1 MSDGT
6 EAVEG
11 GVADSIYKKK
21 SHAFVIS
28 IAVFSLPYFIFFFL
42 KGTHDYG

>member
-1 MSDGT
+1 MT
-6 EAVEG
+6 ERRRLR
-11 GVADSIYKKK
+11 GVSLTVYKKKK

-28 IAVFSLPYFIFFFL
+28 IAVFSLSYFIYFFL

>member
-11 GVADSIYKKK
+11 GVADSIYIKKK
-21 SHAFVIS
+21 SHALVIS
-28 IAVFSLPYFIFFFL
+28 IAVFSLSYFIYFF
-42 KGTHDYG
+42 KGNS